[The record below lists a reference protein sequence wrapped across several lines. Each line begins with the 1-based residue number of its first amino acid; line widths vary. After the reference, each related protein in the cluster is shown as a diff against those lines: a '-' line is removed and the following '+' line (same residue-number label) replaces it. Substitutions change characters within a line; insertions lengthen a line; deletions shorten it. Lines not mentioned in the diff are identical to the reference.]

1 MSVPVKSGAAAA
13 AEEKVEFAG
22 DPVAPSAARA
32 GLAMAVATLAM
43 AVTSGAQA
51 VLYLHTYGAT
61 ERTDAFFAGLALYTI
76 FGVFCQSIRVT
87 SVPLLVGA
95 ERSLRGRDF
104 ALTLGIIAIPVLI
117 ATEPL
122 AAPLAKLLT
131 PGIGVSA
138 RHITTDSLRILGVAM
153 VLQLA
158 AAGGATLL
166 AIWGRFEAVAIA
178 YIAGASTAFVAFIA
192 LESPAGE
199 LALAWALLV
208 MAVITTGWIGVTL
221 QRSRNRANPPE
232 FAPPG
237 RQVAN
242 AGRVLGRTVIYF
254 AINGLYLVTLA
265 VVSKSAAGDATVL
278 SYGYLFTS
286 YLVLGTSHSVGI
298 SRVADMTRG
307 AQSDWESMF
316 ADTVPHGFRY
326 AMLVCAPAIAG
337 LIACGAD
344 LLGALVPK
352 SLPPGDVS
360 TLQNFTALL
369 ALWTV
374 AALLVNFLL
383 PALFALNRAR
393 VVNLLALPVVAIHV
407 GATLAGNALWGANGA
422 IGAFCIAPALYAGVL
437 LYLGGGDA
445 RGRVAR
451 ELLTDLARFVFA
463 AGAAFGIAAAVGQLI
478 GSGVPRDLLVAVLGG
493 GLYLVAMRFVAAR
506 ELEVL
511 LGAARRSG
519 AKPAGEPA

>member
-1 MSVPVKSGAAAA
+1 MSATVEPADATTGA
-13 AEEKVEFAG
+13 
-22 DPVAPSAARA
+22 APSAEARA

-61 ERTDAFFAGLALYTI
+61 ERTDAFFAGLAVYTI

-87 SVPLLVGA
+87 SVPLLVGTGA
-95 ERSLRGRDF
+95 RLRGRDF
-104 ALTLGIIAIPVLI
+104 ALTLVVISLPVLI
-117 ATEPL
+117 ACELL
-122 AAPLAKLLT
+122 AAPLAHLLT
-131 PGIGVSA
+131 PGVGADA
-138 RHITTDSLRILGVAM
+138 RHITTDSLRILGGAM

-166 AIWGRFEAVAIA
+166 AIWGRFETVAVA
-178 YIAGASTAFVAFIA
+178 YIAGAVAAFAAFLA
-192 LESPAGE
+192 LRDPAGE
-199 LALAWALLV
+199 LTLAWALLV
-208 MAVITTGWIGVTL
+208 MAVVTTGWMAVGL
-221 QRSRNRANPPE
+221 QRARNRANPRE

-242 AGRVLGRTVIYF
+242 AGLVLGRTIVYF
-254 AINGLYLVTLA
+254 AVNGLYLITLA

-298 SRVADMTRG
+298 ARVADMTRG

-344 LLGALVPK
+344 LLGHLVPA
-352 SLPPGDVS
+352 SLPPGDVT

-383 PALFALNRAR
+383 PALFALDRAR
-393 VVNLLALPVVAIHV
+393 MVNLLALPVVALHL
-407 GATLAGNALWGANGA
+407 GATLLGDALWGAEGA
-422 IGAFCIAPALYAGVL
+422 IGAFCIAPAAFAATL
-437 LYLGGGDA
+437 LVVGGGSA
-445 RGRVAR
+445 RGQVAR
-451 ELLTDLARFVFA
+451 ELAGDFARFTFA
-463 AGAAFGIAAAVGQLI
+463 AGAAFGGAAALGALFLD
-478 GSGVPRDLLVAVLGG
+478 GVPRDVFIAFVGG
-493 GLYLVAMRFVAAR
+493 VLYLAAMRLVAAR
-506 ELEVL
+506 QLEVL
-511 LGAARRSG
+511 LGARRRAG
-519 AKPAGEPA
+519 AEPA